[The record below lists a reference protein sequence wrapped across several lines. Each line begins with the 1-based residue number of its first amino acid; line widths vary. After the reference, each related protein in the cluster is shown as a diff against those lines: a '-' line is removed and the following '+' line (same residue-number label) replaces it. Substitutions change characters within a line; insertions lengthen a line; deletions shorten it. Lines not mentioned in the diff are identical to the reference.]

1 MTTKESVAN
10 MALQTGERIKTS
22 AMGFFRGLETTLQNR
37 EQIEVAIAKM
47 FGACTGDLVSPHSSG
62 GEAREDDE
70 EDVDEETHTP
80 GMRQMSL
87 TDSRESLGLPPQQA
101 AEERL
106 GAAPLQREASR
117 STASRKK
124 TSPKASPTSRRKS
137 SGSASSDNS
146 QVDVAAAEQ
155 PRRQT
160 TRGTT
165 DYGEHIYA
173 QLFMDDQKRAAQ
185 AVTALRQTQG
195 SRKAPG
201 PPSPNRPFP
210 ASSPA
215 VGVHTTPLKS
225 NDLHILALSFD
236 DGISAISNHTLEA
249 MADRQDVTQVRS
261 TDSSLWSSL
270 KNSNSFLLPPVSPPS
285 NPRALSPMGP
295 RAFVGMPRVRSQQ
308 SHKSRTSATTKSSG
322 DTSFQHMWQ
331 QEEERFWGHQVDLD
345 SSRKSRKSGAS
356 VRVHCS
362 LRGGRCLYGFGVCLT
377 HTHSFWNYSSMFAST
392 GPKDDCQYA
401 LHLTRVGL
409 DGCLGVAP
417 TGAPP

>member
-22 AMGFFRGLETTLQNR
+22 ALGFFRGLETTLQNR

-47 FGACTGDLVSPHSSG
+47 FGACTGDLVSLHSSG
-62 GEAREDDE
+62 GAAREDDE

-80 GMRQMSL
+80 GMRQLSL

-185 AVTALRQTQG
+185 AVTALRQTQ
-195 SRKAPG
+195 SPRQAPA

-215 VGVHTTPLKS
+215 AVVHTTPLKS

-236 DGISAISNHTLEA
+236 DGISAISAHTLEA
-249 MADRQDVTQVRS
+249 MADRQGVSQVRS

-285 NPRALSPMGP
+285 NQRALSPMAP
-295 RAFVGMPRVRSQQ
+295 RALAGMPRVRSQQ

-322 DTSFQHMWQ
+322 TSASFQHMWQ
-331 QEEERFWGHQVDLD
+331 QEEERFWGTQVDLD

-356 VRVHCS
+356 GQKTIANTLSTS
-362 LRGGRCLYGFGVCLT
+362 LESDLT
-377 HTHSFWNYSSMFAST
+377 DVWASPLRAHPHET
-392 GPKDDCQYA
+392 SR
-401 LHLTRVGL
+401 HLQMDPDRI
-409 DGCLGVAP
+409 
-417 TGAPP
+417 GAVFCVPQTEMAEI